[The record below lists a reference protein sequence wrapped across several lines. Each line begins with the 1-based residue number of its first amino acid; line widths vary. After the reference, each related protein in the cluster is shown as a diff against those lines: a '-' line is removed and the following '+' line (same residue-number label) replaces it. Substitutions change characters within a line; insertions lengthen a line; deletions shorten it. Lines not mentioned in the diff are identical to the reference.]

1 MKHLLISVIFCL
13 AVFSVSAQDYFN
25 PGYIITL
32 EQDTVQGL
40 VELRTDKINAS
51 CCVFKADADASPVTY
66 YPGDIREYRFA
77 NGGKLYVSRTV
88 ELKRDSSVQLFLEC
102 LFMGVKNLYY
112 YESDDNEEYYFIESH
127 GRLVKLDS
135 PTIENTQND
144 GRTFKKEVNRYI
156 PTLHYVFQDCP
167 GIQNKIDHTL
177 FSHKGMVDLVKTY
190 HSMMCSSKEDCV
202 EFTAKEDKSK
212 IHVAITPY
220 VGLQQYT
227 SFDDLKEY
235 GDPELTYLVGVN
247 AAFSCPRWISSLSLI
262 ADLSLSKMSMNDTEK
277 RTSYSSMLF
286 SGKLGGCYTYPK
298 GAVRPFIGGGAVVCG
313 FLSAK
318 YKKGN
323 VRLEPFGGAFP
334 GYYINAGLQIPVIK
348 KWQHAIM
355 VRAQFEG
362 TRDTM
367 VKSNVFKGWSG
378 AVGYTF

>member
-1 MKHLLISVIFCL
+1 MKHLLISAIFFL
-13 AVFSVSAQDYFN
+13 AVFSVSAQNNFY

-40 VELRTDKINAS
+40 IDLRTDKINANH
-51 CCVFKADADASPVTY
+51 CVFKTDADASPVTY
-66 YPGDIREYRFA
+66 YPVDIRGYRFA
-77 NGGKLYVSRTV
+77 NDGKLYVSRTV

-102 LFMGVKNLYY
+102 MFMGVKNLYY
-112 YESDDNEEYYFIESH
+112 YESDDNEEIYFIESH

-135 PTIENTQND
+135 PTIESMAND
-144 GRTFKKEVNRYI
+144 GRTFAKEVNRYI

-167 GIQNKIDHTL
+167 GIQNMIDHTP
-177 FSHKGMVDLVKTY
+177 FTHKGMVDLLKTY
-190 HSMMCSSKEDCV
+190 HGMMCSSKEDCV
-202 EFTAKEDKSK
+202 EFTGKDDKPK

-227 SFDDLKEY
+227 SLGYLKEY

-247 AAFSCPRWISSLSLI
+247 AAFSCPRLISSLCFVI
-262 ADLSLSKMSMNDTEK
+262 DLSLSEMSMNDTAM
-277 RTSYSSMLF
+277 RTTYSSMLL

-298 GAVRPFIGGGAVVCG
+298 GAVRPFIGCGAAVSV

-318 YKKGN
+318 YKMGSTQ
-323 VRLEPFGGAFP
+323 LEPFSGAFS
-334 GYYINAGLQIPVIK
+334 GYYANVGLQIPVTK

-367 VKSNVFKGWSG
+367 MKCNVFTGWSG